1 MMKLITLENIGFGV
15 IPNMKT
21 LRVVAGIASAAITGF
36 PLHAMAETFEV
47 KMLNRGEKG
56 PMVFEPDFLE
66 IAPGDRVRFVPT
78 HKSHNAATIDGMV
91 PEGFEGFKSRINE
104 EFETGFEQPGF
115 YGIKCS
121 PHYGMGMVMLIKVGE
136 ATLPDSYKAVDVPGR
151 AKPRFE
157 EFFERA
163 EK

>member
-1 MMKLITLENIGFGV
+1 MKL
-15 IPNMKT
+15 
-21 LRVVAGIASAAITGF
+21 LRLARVAGVAVLMGSGLSAHAS
-36 PLHAMAETFEV
+36 AETFEV

-66 IAPGDRVRFVPT
+66 IAAGDRVRFVPT
-78 HKSHNAATIDGMV
+78 QSHNAATVEGMV
-91 PEGFEGFKSRINE
+91 PEGVEGFKSRIND
-104 EFETGFEQPGF
+104 EFETGFDKPGF

-121 PHYGMGMVMLIKVGE
+121 PHYGMGMVMLIRVGD
-136 ATLPDSYKAVDVPGR
+136 ATLPQSYRTVDMPAR

-157 EFFERA
+157 ELFERA

>member
-1 MMKLITLENIGFGV
+1 MLADAPKKIRPFCIVAV
-15 IPNMKT
+15 I
-21 LRVVAGIASAAITGF
+21 AAAFTAF
-36 PLHAMAETFEV
+36 PLEASAETFEV

-91 PEGFEGFKSRINE
+91 PEGAEGFKSRIND
-104 EFETGFEQPGF
+104 EFETGFEKPRF

-121 PHYGMGMVMLIKVGE
+121 PHYGMGMVMLIKVSDAG
-136 ATLPDSYKAVDVPGR
+136 LPQSYRTVNVPGR
-151 AKPRFE
+151 AKPRLDDLFD
-157 EFFERA
+157 RA

>member
-1 MMKLITLENIGFGV
+1 MMKLKKLRLGV
-15 IPNMKT
+15 QPRNA
-21 LRVVAGIASAAITGF
+21 LAGVALALVTGL

-78 HKSHNAATIDGMV
+78 HKSHNAATIDGLV
-91 PEGFEGFKSRINE
+91 PEGAEGFKSRIND
-104 EFETGFEQPGF
+104 EFETAFDKPGF

-136 ATLPDSYKAVDVPGR
+136 ATLPQSYRTVDVPGR
-151 AKPRFE
+151 AKPRLDDLFE
-157 EFFERA
+157 QA

>member
-1 MMKLITLENIGFGV
+1 MMTLT
-15 IPNMKT
+15 T
-21 LRVVAGIASAAITGF
+21 LVSAAAKARWFYAAAAITVVVAGF
-36 PLHAMAETFEV
+36 PLHASAETFEV

-91 PEGFEGFKSRINE
+91 PEGVEGFKSRIND
-104 EFETGFEQPGF
+104 EFETGFEKPGF

-136 ATLPDSYKAVDVPGR
+136 ATLPQSYREVEVPGR
-151 AKPRFE
+151 AKTRLDDLFE
-157 EFFERA
+157 QA
-163 EK
+163 GK

>member
-1 MMKLITLENIGFGV
+1 MMKL
-15 IPNMKT
+15 
-21 LRVVAGIASAAITGF
+21 LRLARVAGVAVLMGSGLSVHAS
-36 PLHAMAETFEV
+36 AETFEV

-66 IAPGDRVRFVPT
+66 IAAGDRVRFVPT
-78 HKSHNAATIDGMV
+78 HKSHNAATIEGMV
-91 PEGFEGFKSRINE
+91 PEGVEGFKSRIND
-104 EFETGFEQPGF
+104 EFETGFDKPGF

-121 PHYGMGMVMLIKVGE
+121 PHYGMGMVMLIKVGD
-136 ATLPDSYKAVDVPGR
+136 ATLPQSYRTVDMPAR

-157 EFFERA
+157 ELFERA

>member
-1 MMKLITLENIGFGV
+1 MMKL
-15 IPNMKT
+15 
-21 LRVVAGIASAAITGF
+21 LRLARVAGVSLLMGSGLSVHAS
-36 PLHAMAETFEV
+36 AETFEV

-66 IAPGDRVRFVPT
+66 ITAGDRVRFVPT
-78 HKSHNAATIDGMV
+78 HKSHNAATVEGMV
-91 PEGFEGFKSRINE
+91 PEGVEGFKSRIND
-104 EFETGFEQPGF
+104 EFETGFDKPGF

-121 PHYGMGMVMLIKVGE
+121 PHYGMGMVMLIKVGD
-136 ATLPDSYKAVDVPGR
+136 ATLPQSYRTVDMPAR

-157 EFFERA
+157 ELFERA